1 MLDNDIANPIEDR
14 FFVAELGP
22 IKAIRRGEWKLILD
36 IESGEPELYHIATDP
51 GETENLVTMNPK
63 TTREL
68 MRYLSRFVAGAN
80 GPSRTVPNAPVDEV
94 LREKL
99 RAIGYIE

>member
-1 MLDNDIANPIEDR
+1 
-14 FFVAELGP
+14 
-22 IKAIRRGEWKLILD
+22 
-36 IESGEPELYHIATDP
+36 
-51 GETENLVTMNPK
+51 
-63 TTREL
+63 